1 MLDVLLES
9 HAARPRRLGSTITS
23 ALLHGAIVVAAVAL
37 TLPGRVT
44 APVPG
49 ESPDSVITFV
59 LPTQPPP
66 LTERTHTAT
75 EATPTLPELP
85 SLAPP
90 TVTPVNIP
98 PVGDLGPVV
107 DDRIRIGPETRPG
120 SPFARSGRPLDV
132 GSGGVVDAGTADRA
146 PRLLGRAIEPRY
158 PSQLRAAGTEGNV
171 VAEFVIDTL
180 GRAELESLRFPAP
193 TNPLFAASIR
203 EAIAR
208 YRFAPGELGG
218 QKVRT
223 RVQLPFEFRLAR

>member
-9 HAARPRRLGSTITS
+9 HAARPRRLGSAITS

-37 TLPGRVT
+37 ALPGRVT
-44 APVPG
+44 APVSG
-49 ESPDSVITFV
+49 ETPDSIITFV
-59 LPTQPPP
+59 LPTQAPPMRG
-66 LTERTHTAT
+66 RTRAAT
-75 EATPTLPELP
+75 EATPTLPDLP
-85 SLAPP
+85 TIVPP
-90 TVTPVNIP
+90 SVTPVAIP
-98 PVGDLGPVV
+98 PVDLGPVV

-132 GSGGVVDAGTADRA
+132 GSGGVVDAGTADRV

-158 PSQLRAAGTEGNV
+158 PSRLRAAGTEGSV